1 MIQDA
6 LNSTQL
12 NTSSQTA
19 SSKLSYFCQSF
30 QYSQLDFKQQLPC
43 FSSSLSAPKLN
54 YSVQFSCTTF
64 LFINDATVLIEASA
78 LHTYVVVSVS
88 WLAFSLLFYH
98 LHTIIYDFSW
108 FLGMLEFME
117 LIIMIVTYLMPL
129 LKVFFFFLKGHAHG
143 IWRFPGWG

>member
-1 MIQDA
+1 MEEEKHIDFDSDILFLQSQNPLPPTSLLFHITVSLWGRSIYMIQDA

-98 LHTIIYDFSW
+98 LHTIIYDFS
-108 FLGMLEFME
+108 
-117 LIIMIVTYLMPL
+117 
-129 LKVFFFFLKGHAHG
+129 
-143 IWRFPGWG
+143 